1 MSTTII
7 HIPVEQVL
15 DRLGHGNLWTRGWG
29 TPDDSTQPTCLH
41 GAIRFC
47 APVPG
52 DAQLIEQVGARFG
65 FGTFANDQAADFAAV
80 ESLIRAHADI
90 SDDMLA
96 DTFGPQWQPIVVLVR
111 RAAILTSAE
120 AKALDA
126 ARTAAW
132 AAARA
137 AWDAARAAAL
147 TAARAAARTAAL
159 DAALDAAWDAARAA
173 ARAAARDAAL
183 DAALDAARAA
193 ARTAAWAA
201 ARALVVRDQ
210 VGDTFTQ
217 AHYDTLTRPWAT
229 VIGPVHPDDAPVT
242 P

>member
-52 DAQLIEQVGARFG
+52 DARLIEQVGARFG

-126 ARTAAW
+126 ARA
-132 AAARA
+132 
-137 AWDAARAAAL
+137 
-147 TAARAAARTAAL
+147 AAL
-159 DAALDAAWDAARAA
+159 DAALDAARDAARAATRAATRAAWDA

-183 DAALDAARAA
+183 DAA
-193 ARTAAWAA
+193 
-201 ARALVVRDQ
+201 RALVARDQ

>member
-126 ARTAAW
+126 ARA
-132 AAARA
+132 
-137 AWDAARAAAL
+137 
-147 TAARAAARTAAL
+147 
-159 DAALDAAWDAARAA
+159 AALDAAWDAARAA
-173 ARAAARDAAL
+173 ARYAARDAA
-183 DAALDAARAA
+183 
-193 ARTAAWAA
+193 
-201 ARALVVRDQ
+201 RALVARDQ

>member
-126 ARTAAW
+126 ARA
-132 AAARA
+132 A
-137 AWDAARAAAL
+137 AWDAARAAAWD
-147 TAARAAARTAAL
+147 AAL
-159 DAALDAAWDAARAA
+159 DAARDAARAATRAAWDAARAA

-183 DAALDAARAA
+183 D
-193 ARTAAWAA
+193 A

>member
-126 ARTAAW
+126 ARTAALDAALDAARDAARAAAW

-137 AWDAARAAAL
+137 AWDAARAAA
-147 TAARAAARTAAL
+147 R
-159 DAALDAAWDAARAA
+159 
-173 ARAAARDAAL
+173 
-183 DAALDAARAA
+183 DAALDAARA
-193 ARTAAWAA
+193 
-201 ARALVVRDQ
+201 LVARDQ

>member
-126 ARTAAW
+126 ARAAAGAAAW
-132 AAARA
+132 DATRA
-137 AWDAARAAAL
+137 AWDAARAAW
-147 TAARAAARTAAL
+147 
-159 DAALDAAWDAARAA
+159 DAAGAATRAAWDAAG
-173 ARAAARDAAL
+173 AAARDAAR
-183 DAALDAARAA
+183 D
-193 ARTAAWAA
+193 A

>member
-132 AAARA
+132 
-137 AWDAARAAAL
+137 
-147 TAARAAARTAAL
+147 
-159 DAALDAAWDAARAA
+159 DAAWDAARAA
-173 ARAAARDAAL
+173 ARAAA
-183 DAALDAARAA
+183 LDAARAA
-193 ARTAAWAA
+193 AWDAARDAAWAAACAAAWAAACAAACAAAWDAARAAAGAAAWDA

>member
-126 ARTAAW
+126 ARA
-132 AAARA
+132 A
-137 AWDAARAAAL
+137 AWDAARAAAWDTAL
-147 TAARAAARTAAL
+147 DAARDAARAATRAAW
-159 DAALDAAWDAARAA
+159 DAARDAARAA
-173 ARAAARDAAL
+173 ARAAAL
-183 DAALDAARAA
+183 D
-193 ARTAAWAA
+193 A

-210 VGDTFTQ
+210 VGDTSTQ

>member
-120 AKALDA
+120 TKALDA
-126 ARTAAW
+126 ARAAARYAARYAARDAAWDAAW
-132 AAARA
+132 AAAR
-137 AWDAARAAAL
+137 DAARAA
-147 TAARAAARTAAL
+147 TRAAWAATR
-159 DAALDAAWDAARAA
+159 AAWDA

-183 DAALDAARAA
+183 D
-193 ARTAAWAA
+193 A

>member
-126 ARTAAW
+126 ARAAARDAAWDAAW
-132 AAARA
+132 AAAR
-137 AWDAARAAAL
+137 DAAR
-147 TAARAAARTAAL
+147 
-159 DAALDAAWDAARAA
+159 D
-173 ARAAARDAAL
+173 
-183 DAALDAARAA
+183 
-193 ARTAAWAA
+193 A

>member
-52 DAQLIEQVGARFG
+52 DARLIEQVGARFG

-126 ARTAAW
+126 ARDAAWDATLDAAWDATWDATLAAAW
-132 AAARA
+132 AAAR
-137 AWDAARAAAL
+137 D
-147 TAARAAARTAAL
+147 
-159 DAALDAAWDAARAA
+159 
-173 ARAAARDAAL
+173 
-183 DAALDAARAA
+183 
-193 ARTAAWAA
+193 A

>member
-52 DAQLIEQVGARFG
+52 DARLIEQVGARFG

-120 AKALDA
+120 AKALA
-126 ARTAAW
+126 
-132 AAARA
+132 
-137 AWDAARAAAL
+137 
-147 TAARAAARTAAL
+147 
-159 DAALDAAWDAARAA
+159 AAWDAARAA
-173 ARAAARDAAL
+173 ARDAAW
-183 DAALDAARAA
+183 D
-193 ARTAAWAA
+193 AAWAA
-201 ARALVVRDQ
+201 ARAAARAAAWAAARAAALDAAWAAAWDAARDATRALVARDQ

>member
-15 DRLGHGNLWTRGWG
+15 DRLGHGKLWTRGWG

-126 ARTAAW
+126 A
-132 AAARA
+132 
-137 AWDAARAAAL
+137 ARAAAW
-147 TAARAAARTAAL
+147 
-159 DAALDAAWDAARAA
+159 DAAWDAARAA
-173 ARAAARDAAL
+173 ARDAAWDAARAAAWAAARAAARDAAWAAAWDAARAAARDAAL
-183 DAALDAARAA
+183 D
-193 ARTAAWAA
+193 A

>member
-126 ARTAAW
+126 AW
-132 AAARA
+132 AAAGAA
-137 AWDAARAAAL
+137 AWLAACLVRANPRV
-147 TAARAAARTAAL
+147 ARVDGRLKRRHRGGRGPAPS
-159 DAALDAAWDAARAA
+159 
-173 ARAAARDAAL
+173 
-183 DAALDAARAA
+183 
-193 ARTAAWAA
+193 
-201 ARALVVRDQ
+201 LVK
-210 VGDTFTQ
+210 
-217 AHYDTLTRPWAT
+217 P
-229 VIGPVHPDDAPVT
+229 GPPCAPA
-242 P
+242 PRQKPEQ

>member
-126 ARTAAW
+126 ARAAAW
-132 AAARA
+132 
-137 AWDAARAAAL
+137 
-147 TAARAAARTAAL
+147 
-159 DAALDAAWDAARAA
+159 DAAWDAAR
-173 ARAAARDAAL
+173 
-183 DAALDAARAA
+183 DAARAA
-193 ARTAAWAA
+193 ARYAARDA

>member
-126 ARTAAW
+126 ARA
-132 AAARA
+132 
-137 AWDAARAAAL
+137 
-147 TAARAAARTAAL
+147 
-159 DAALDAAWDAARAA
+159 AALDAAWDAARDAAWDAARDA
-173 ARAAARDAAL
+173 ARAAARD
-183 DAALDAARAA
+183 
-193 ARTAAWAA
+193 A

>member
-52 DAQLIEQVGARFG
+52 DAQLIERVGARFG

-126 ARTAAW
+126 ARD
-132 AAARA
+132 A
-137 AWDAARAAAL
+137 AWDATR
-147 TAARAAARTAAL
+147 
-159 DAALDAAWDAARAA
+159 DAAWDAARAA
-173 ARAAARDAAL
+173 ARDAARDAAW
-183 DAALDAARAA
+183 DAARYAARDAARAA
-193 ARTAAWAA
+193 ARDA
-201 ARALVVRDQ
+201 ARDAALALLVRDLITTKHF
-210 VGDTFTQ
+210 D
-217 AHYDTLTRPWAT
+217 ALT
-229 VIGPVHPDDAPVT
+229 APMRAAGIDFNSLT
-242 P
+242 EADRD

>member
-126 ARTAAW
+126 AW
-132 AAARA
+132 AAAGAA
-137 AWDAARAAAL
+137 AW
-147 TAARAAARTAAL
+147 

-173 ARAAARDAAL
+173 ARAATRAATW
-183 DAALDAARAA
+183 AAARAA
-193 ARTAAWAA
+193 ARAATWDAARAA

>member
-120 AKALDA
+120 AKAL
-126 ARTAAW
+126 
-132 AAARA
+132 AAAK
-137 AWDAARAAAL
+137 
-147 TAARAAARTAAL
+147 
-159 DAALDAAWDAARAA
+159 
-173 ARAAARDAAL
+173 DAAL
-183 DAALDAARAA
+183 DAALDAARDAARAATRAATRAAWDAARAA
-193 ARTAAWAA
+193 AKDAALDA
-201 ARALVVRDQ
+201 ARALVARDQ

>member
-120 AKALDA
+120 TKALDA
-126 ARTAAW
+126 ARA
-132 AAARA
+132 
-137 AWDAARAAAL
+137 
-147 TAARAAARTAAL
+147 
-159 DAALDAAWDAARAA
+159 
-173 ARAAARDAAL
+173 AAL

-193 ARTAAWAA
+193 ARYAARDA

>member
-126 ARTAAW
+126 ARA
-132 AAARA
+132 A
-137 AWDAARAAAL
+137 AWDAAR
-147 TAARAAARTAAL
+147 
-159 DAALDAAWDAARAA
+159 DAAWDAAC
-173 ARAAARDAAL
+173 AAARDAAR
-183 DAALDAARAA
+183 DAVVDHLRTRAATRAATWDAARD
-193 ARTAAWAA
+193 A

>member
-126 ARTAAW
+126 ARTAALD
-132 AAARA
+132 AAR
-137 AWDAARAAAL
+137 DAARAA
-147 TAARAAARTAAL
+147 TRAATR
-159 DAALDAAWDAARAA
+159 AAWDA

-183 DAALDAARAA
+183 DAA
-193 ARTAAWAA
+193 
-201 ARALVVRDQ
+201 RALVARDQ

>member
-15 DRLGHGNLWTRGWG
+15 DRLGHGKLWTRGWG

-126 ARTAAW
+126 ARTAA
-132 AAARA
+132 
-137 AWDAARAAAL
+137 
-147 TAARAAARTAAL
+147 L
-159 DAALDAAWDAARAA
+159 DAALDAARDSARAATRAATRAAWDA

-183 DAALDAARAA
+183 D
-193 ARTAAWAA
+193 A

>member
-120 AKALDA
+120 TKAL
-126 ARTAAW
+126 
-132 AAARA
+132 
-137 AWDAARAAAL
+137 DAARAAAL
-147 TAARAAARTAAL
+147 DAAWA
-159 DAALDAAWDAARAA
+159 AALDAAWDAARDA
-173 ARAAARDAAL
+173 ARYAARDAA
-183 DAALDAARAA
+183 
-193 ARTAAWAA
+193 W
-201 ARALVVRDQ
+201 ALVVRDQ

>member
-15 DRLGHGNLWTRGWG
+15 DRLGHGKLWTRGWG

-120 AKALDA
+120 TKAL
-126 ARTAAW
+126 
-132 AAARA
+132 
-137 AWDAARAAAL
+137 DAARAAAL
-147 TAARAAARTAAL
+147 AAAWAAAL

-173 ARAAARDAAL
+173 AR
-183 DAALDAARAA
+183 DAAR
-193 ARTAAWAA
+193 AA

>member
-15 DRLGHGNLWTRGWG
+15 DRLGHGKLWTRGWG

-126 ARTAAW
+126 ARTAALD
-132 AAARA
+132 AAR
-137 AWDAARAAAL
+137 DAARAA
-147 TAARAAARTAAL
+147 TRAATR
-159 DAALDAAWDAARAA
+159 AAWDA

-183 DAALDAARAA
+183 D
-193 ARTAAWAA
+193 A

>member
-126 ARTAAW
+126 ARTAA
-132 AAARA
+132 
-137 AWDAARAAAL
+137 
-147 TAARAAARTAAL
+147 L
-159 DAALDAAWDAARAA
+159 DAALDAARDAARAATRAATRAAWDA

-183 DAALDAARAA
+183 DAA
-193 ARTAAWAA
+193 
-201 ARALVVRDQ
+201 RALVARDQ

-229 VIGPVHPDDAPVT
+229 VIGPVHPDDATVT

>member
-126 ARTAAW
+126 AW
-132 AAARA
+132 AAAGAA
-137 AWDAARAAAL
+137 AWDAARAAAG
-147 TAARAAARTAAL
+147 AA
-159 DAALDAAWDAARAA
+159 AAWDAARAA
-173 ARAAARDAAL
+173 AGAAATW
-183 DAALDAARAA
+183 DAAR
-193 ARTAAWAA
+193 AA

>member
-126 ARTAAW
+126 ARDAAR
-132 AAARA
+132 AATRAATRA
-137 AWDAARAAAL
+137 AWDAARAAA
-147 TAARAAARTAAL
+147 R
-159 DAALDAAWDAARAA
+159 DAAGAAAWDAAR
-173 ARAAARDAAL
+173 DAAW
-183 DAALDAARAA
+183 D
-193 ARTAAWAA
+193 A

>member
-126 ARTAAW
+126 ARTAA
-132 AAARA
+132 
-137 AWDAARAAAL
+137 
-147 TAARAAARTAAL
+147 RT
-159 DAALDAAWDAARAA
+159 
-173 ARAAARDAAL
+173 AAL

-193 ARTAAWAA
+193 TRAATRAAWDAARAAARDAALDA

>member
-126 ARTAAW
+126 ARA
-132 AAARA
+132 A
-137 AWDAARAAAL
+137 AWDAALDAAL
-147 TAARAAARTAAL
+147 DAARYAARYAAR

-173 ARAAARDAAL
+173 AR
-183 DAALDAARAA
+183 DAARAA
-193 ARTAAWAA
+193 ARAAARDAARDA

>member
-126 ARTAAW
+126 ARTAA
-132 AAARA
+132 
-137 AWDAARAAAL
+137 
-147 TAARAAARTAAL
+147 RAAAR
-159 DAALDAAWDAARAA
+159 DAALDAARDAARAATRAATRAAWAAWDA

-183 DAALDAARAA
+183 D
-193 ARTAAWAA
+193 A

>member
-15 DRLGHGNLWTRGWG
+15 DRLGHGKLWTRGWG

-120 AKALDA
+120 TKALDA
-126 ARTAAW
+126 ARA
-132 AAARA
+132 
-137 AWDAARAAAL
+137 
-147 TAARAAARTAAL
+147 
-159 DAALDAAWDAARAA
+159 
-173 ARAAARDAAL
+173 AAL

-193 ARTAAWAA
+193 ARYAARDA

>member
-126 ARTAAW
+126 ARTAA
-132 AAARA
+132 
-137 AWDAARAAAL
+137 
-147 TAARAAARTAAL
+147 RTAAL
-159 DAALDAAWDAARAA
+159 DAALDAARDAARAATRAAWDAAGAATRAAWDAAGAAAWAAARAAAWDA

-183 DAALDAARAA
+183 DAA
-193 ARTAAWAA
+193 
-201 ARALVVRDQ
+201 RALVARDQ

>member
-126 ARTAAW
+126 ARA
-132 AAARA
+132 
-137 AWDAARAAAL
+137 
-147 TAARAAARTAAL
+147 
-159 DAALDAAWDAARAA
+159 AALDAAWDAARDAAWDAAWDA
-173 ARAAARDAAL
+173 ARDAAWDAACAAARDAAR
-183 DAALDAARAA
+183 DAVVDHLRTRAATWAATWDAARAA
-193 ARTAAWAA
+193 T
-201 ARALVVRDQ
+201 RALVVRDQ

>member
-126 ARTAAW
+126 ARA
-132 AAARA
+132 A
-137 AWDAARAAAL
+137 AWDAAR
-147 TAARAAARTAAL
+147 
-159 DAALDAAWDAARAA
+159 DAAWDAARDAA
-173 ARAAARDAAL
+173 WDAAWAAARDAAW
-183 DAALDAARAA
+183 DAACAAARDAARDAVVDHLRTRAATRAATWDAARAA
-193 ARTAAWAA
+193 T
-201 ARALVVRDQ
+201 RALVVRDQ

>member
-52 DAQLIEQVGARFG
+52 DAQLIAQVGARFG

-132 AAARA
+132 
-137 AWDAARAAAL
+137 
-147 TAARAAARTAAL
+147 
-159 DAALDAAWDAARAA
+159 DAAWDAARAA
-173 ARAAARDAAL
+173 ARAAA
-183 DAALDAARAA
+183 LDAARAA
-193 ARTAAWAA
+193 AWDAARDAAWAAACAAAWAAACAAACAAAWDAARAAAGAAAWDA

>member
-126 ARTAAW
+126 ARA
-132 AAARA
+132 A
-137 AWDAARAAAL
+137 AWDAA
-147 TAARAAARTAAL
+147 L
-159 DAALDAAWDAARAA
+159 DRKS
-173 ARAAARDAAL
+173 
-183 DAALDAARAA
+183 
-193 ARTAAWAA
+193 
-201 ARALVVRDQ
+201 VV
-210 VGDTFTQ
+210 
-217 AHYDTLTRPWAT
+217 
-229 VIGPVHPDDAPVT
+229 
-242 P
+242 

>member
-126 ARTAAW
+126 ARTAALD
-132 AAARA
+132 AAR
-137 AWDAARAAAL
+137 DAARAATRAA
-147 TAARAAARTAAL
+147 TRAAR
-159 DAALDAAWDAARAA
+159 DA

-183 DAALDAARAA
+183 D
-193 ARTAAWAA
+193 A

>member
-120 AKALDA
+120 TKARDAAWDAACAAARDA
-126 ARTAAW
+126 ARDAVVDHLRT
-132 AAARA
+132 RA
-137 AWDAARAAAL
+137 ATRAATWDAARAA
-147 TAARAAARTAAL
+147 T
-159 DAALDAAWDAARAA
+159 
-173 ARAAARDAAL
+173 
-183 DAALDAARAA
+183 
-193 ARTAAWAA
+193 
-201 ARALVVRDQ
+201 RALVVRDQ